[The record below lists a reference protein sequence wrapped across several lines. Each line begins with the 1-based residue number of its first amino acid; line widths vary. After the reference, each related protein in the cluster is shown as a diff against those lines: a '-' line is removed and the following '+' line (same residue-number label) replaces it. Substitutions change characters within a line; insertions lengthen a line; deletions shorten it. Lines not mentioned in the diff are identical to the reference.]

1 MKLLRLEKK
10 VLFMEKN
17 FDMEKGSNIDR
28 AFVKKI
34 VCGDNV
40 TLARNVYILAHD
52 ASMKKSLGKTR
63 VGCVNIG
70 NKVFIGLV

>member
-1 MKLLRLEKK
+1 MEKK
-10 VLFMEKN
+10 

-52 ASMKKSLGKTR
+52 ASMKKKFR
-63 VGCVNIG
+63 K
-70 NKVFIGLV
+70 NKSRLRQYR